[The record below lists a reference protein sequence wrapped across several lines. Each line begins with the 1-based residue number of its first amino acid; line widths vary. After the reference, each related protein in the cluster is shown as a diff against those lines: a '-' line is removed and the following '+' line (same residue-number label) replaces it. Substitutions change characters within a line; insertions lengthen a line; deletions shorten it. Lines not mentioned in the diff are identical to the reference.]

1 MGRMEEWKISSHA
14 TLKSHSS
21 GADDWSAVTLQHA
34 APLEQKNQAIVV
46 LLTLRSSGAG
56 REHVNTFYQHGNLY
70 GNSIALLVQSFDRTY
85 RN

>member
-1 MGRMEEWKISSHA
+1 MEEWKISSHA

-21 GADDWSAVTLQHA
+21 GADDWSAVTL
-34 APLEQKNQAIVV
+34 E
-46 LLTLRSSGAG
+46 TCCSSGAG
-56 REHVNTFYQHGNLY
+56 RVHVNTFYQHGDLY